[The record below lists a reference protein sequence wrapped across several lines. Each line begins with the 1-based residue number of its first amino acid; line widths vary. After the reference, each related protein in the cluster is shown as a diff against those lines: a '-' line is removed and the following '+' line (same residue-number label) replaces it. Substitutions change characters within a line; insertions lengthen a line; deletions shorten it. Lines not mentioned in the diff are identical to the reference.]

1 MKMMTKKIK
10 RGSALA
16 AVCLL
21 LFLAAV
27 PRVARGAVAIN
38 TGKDDCSMTF
48 SLGDNYE
55 GELSSP
61 EMTIPV
67 KVYRIAGVTASGAY
81 VPEAEYE
88 GLGLEKVSSATT
100 AEDWEAMAAEA
111 AQIAL
116 PEEALFNAEVPKEA
130 LSEAEG
136 LSGKLLVG
144 KKPDSITDAVELQGG
159 KGTIGSLETGM
170 YLVVAFAADSPEY
183 TYYFAP
189 YLVSVPGNAYDGQ
202 QNMDDTWIYDVSV
215 TLKPE
220 QQNRLGTLLINKT
233 INAYQPLNPADRTMF
248 VFQVEVIKAGEGGAP
263 DQVYYSNV
271 VSLDFTAA
279 GTQTLRIEGLPA
291 GAVATVTEVYSGAS
305 YTIPAEE
312 ATVVSDP
319 IVADGEVSVSFTNS
333 YSGGLN
339 GGTGVVNH
347 FEHDG
352 NIWDWT
358 TQ

>member
-1 MKMMTKKIK
+1 MKIGKIK

-27 PRVARGAVAIN
+27 PRVARGAVAID

-55 GELSSP
+55 GELSSL

-100 AEDWEAMAAEA
+100 AEDWEVMATEA

-116 PEEALFNAEVPKEA
+116 PEEALFEAEVP
-130 LSEAEG
+130 EAEG
-136 LSGKLLVG
+136 SSAKLLVG
-144 KKPDSITDAVELQGG
+144 KKPDSITDAAELQGG

-170 YLVVAFAADSPEY
+170 YLVVAFAVDSPEY

-189 YLVSVPGNAYDGQ
+189 YLVAVPGNNYNPEGE
-202 QNMDDTWIYDVSV
+202 DDTDNNDDWIYDVSV
-215 TLKPE
+215 ALKPD
-220 QQNRLGTLLINKT
+220 QQNRLGDLVISKT
-233 INAYQPLNPADRTMF
+233 IDTYQPLGAGDRTMF
-248 VFQVEVIKAGEGGAP
+248 VFQVEVSKAGEAGAP
-263 DQVYYSNV
+263 AQIYYSNV

-291 GAVATVTEVYSGAS
+291 GATATVTEVYSGAS
-305 YTIPAEE
+305 YTIPAAE
-312 ATVVSDP
+312 ATVTSAPV
-319 IVADGEVSVSFTNS
+319 VAEGEVSVSFNNQ
-333 YSGGLN
+333 YNGGLN

-347 FEHDG
+347 FEHNG
-352 NIWDWT
+352 TDWGDWE
-358 TQ
+358 QL